1 AAVVEQRVPVWR
13 GVEHRLHGEEGAG
26 TRPVFDYDLL
36 AQPLRE
42 RRRHKARHLVGTA
55 ARRKTDDPAHWAGW
69 IILCGECPRHAGQ
82 QSGAGELQK
91 LSSYNGNGVTSG
103 EKRDLGEC
111 IGANGR
117 APWASKP
124 LRSYK
129 EVLSPP
135 INQKESRPDRVRV

>member
-1 AAVVEQRVPVWR
+1 
-13 GVEHRLHGEEGAG
+13 LHGEEGAG

-36 AQPLRE
+36 AQPFRE
-42 RRRHKARHLVGTA
+42 RRRDKARHLVGTA

-69 IILCGECPRHAGQ
+69 IILCGECPRRDCR

-91 LSSYNGNGVTSG
+91 LSSSNGHGVIPG
-103 EKRDLGEC
+103 EHRDLAEC

-117 APWASKP
+117 APLASEQ
-124 LRSYK
+124 LRSDK

-135 INQKESRPDRVRV
+135 MNQKESGRSKRQVPVCPLCPQERPSQIKM